1 MEAKKYDDMFR
12 LLLNDCSSLIIPV
25 INEVFGE
32 RYTGKGQMIF
42 SSNEHFR
49 NQKDGNEEE
58 RISDTNFKIVEKET
72 KKYHRTFAPHEQ
84 YELLRKRP
92 EILQKYRTGI
102 EKQVN
107 PLWKNISDA
116 LSLASFHKVR

>member
-1 MEAKKYDDMFR
+1 M
-12 LLLNDCSSLIIPV
+12 I
-25 INEVFGE
+25 INEVSGE
-32 RYTGKGQMIF
+32 HYTGKEQMIF
-42 SSNEHFR
+42 SPNEHFL
-49 NQKDGNEEE
+49 NQQDENEEE

-107 PLWKNISDA
+107 PSW
-116 LSLASFHKVR
+116 